1 MDGGN
6 IHLTIRNKGEKIVM
20 KANKKIARF
29 TRAIDVLDQK
39 GEKIA
44 GLIMSHAGL
53 GKTSTLRMYCDCMG
67 YNLYTLIPSSY
78 ASDDILGLQT
88 VTKGDKLVR
97 LTPSWFDELS
107 ALASNGKRT
116 LLFIDEL
123 STCDAYIQ
131 APLLDLIFS
140 RTLGTN
146 RLPDNVFIISSGN
159 YSEDLNGEFK
169 MSAPMVNRFVILNI
183 TSNDVN
189 VAEVVERSFGNL
201 KTREEK
207 LRYLGLDSENGS
219 DYSYSAFQKW
229 VMDKNEISLGRTQ
242 TEEVAEC
249 GLVGFTSVRS
259 IDFCMKFAECFLSL
273 YNEDDWLDIVG
284 DTLGYSNVRQN
295 ILMRTVLQSEKSRF
309 YGGAEEGESLSE
321 LCDLAEKEGVT
332 KTLLSKME
340 VLMKSMSSDDLTDED
355 REKFQSFAKV
365 HVLDKGVNKIISL
378 YTNLCK

>member
-1 MDGGN
+1 
-6 IHLTIRNKGEKIVM
+6 M

-140 RTLGTN
+140 RAVGTI
-146 RLPDNVFIISSGN
+146 RLPD
-159 YSEDLNGEFK
+159 
-169 MSAPMVNRFVILNI
+169 NI

-189 VAEVVERSFGNL
+189 VAEVVERSFGSL
-201 KTREEK
+201 KTREDK

-284 DTLGYSNVRQN
+284 DTPGYSNVRQN

>member
-1 MDGGN
+1 
-6 IHLTIRNKGEKIVM
+6 M
-20 KANKKIARF
+20 KANRKIARF
-29 TRAIDVLDQK
+29 TRTIDVLDQK

-88 VTKGDKLVR
+88 VTKNDKLVR

-183 TSNDVN
+183 TSSDVE
-189 VAEVVERSFGNL
+189 VSEVVERSFDNL
-201 KTREEK
+201 KTREDK
-207 LRYLGLDSENGS
+207 LKYLGLDSENGS
-219 DYSYSAFQKW
+219 DYNYSAFQSW
-229 VMDKNEISLGRTQ
+229 VVDKHEITLGRTQ
-242 TEEVAEC
+242 TEEVSEY
-249 GLVGFTSVRS
+249 GLMGFTSVRS
-259 IDFCMKFAECFLSL
+259 IDFCMKFAECFMSL
-273 YNEDDWLDIVG
+273 YNEDDWLYIIG
-284 DTLGYSNVRQN
+284 DTLGYSNTRPN
-295 ILMRTVLQSEKSRF
+295 ILMRTILESEKSCF
-309 YGGAEEGESLSE
+309 YGNGDSKESLAE

-332 KTLLSKME
+332 KELLSKME
-340 VLMKSMSSDDLTDED
+340 VMIKSMTSSDLTDED
-355 REKFQSFAKV
+355 IEKFQSFARV

-378 YTNLCK
+378 YTKLCS

>member
-1 MDGGN
+1 
-6 IHLTIRNKGEKIVM
+6 M

-29 TRAIDVLDQK
+29 ARTIDVLDQK

-97 LTPSWFDELS
+97 LTPSWFDEL
-107 ALASNGKRT
+107 ATLASNGKRT

-146 RLPDNVFIISSGN
+146 KLPDNVFIISSGN

-183 TSNDVN
+183 TSGDVN
-189 VAEVVERSFGNL
+189 VAEVVERSFDNL
-201 KTREEK
+201 KTREDK
-207 LRYLGLDSENGS
+207 LKYLGLDSERGS
-219 DYSYSAFQKW
+219 DFSYSAFRDW
-229 VMDKNEISLGRTQ
+229 VMNKNEVTLGKTQ
-242 TEEVAEC
+242 TEEVSDY
-249 GLVGFTSVRS
+249 GLMGFASVRS
-259 IDFCMKFAECFLSL
+259 ISFCMKFAECFLSL
-273 YNEDDWLDIVG
+273 YNEEDWLDIVG
-284 DTLGYSNVRQN
+284 DTLGYSNTRPN
-295 ILMRTVLQSEKSRF
+295 ILMRTVLQSEKTLF
-309 YGGAEEGESLSE
+309 YGGADSKEGLAE
-321 LCDLAEKEGVT
+321 LCDMAEKEGVT

-340 VLMKSMSSDDLTDED
+340 VIMKSMSSSDLTDED
-355 REKFQSFAKV
+355 IEKFQTFAKS

-378 YTNLCK
+378 YTNLCSR